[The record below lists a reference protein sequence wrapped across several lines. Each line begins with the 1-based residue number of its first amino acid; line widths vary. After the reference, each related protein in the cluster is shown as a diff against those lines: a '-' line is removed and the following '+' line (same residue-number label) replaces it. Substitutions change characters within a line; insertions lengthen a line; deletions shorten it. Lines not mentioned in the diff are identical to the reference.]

1 MTREAAHCLWR
12 LTRLDYL
19 LSCLPSGPTVRG
31 LRQRPRRRVT
41 ESGTARSLGVPAS
54 ASLSSPSNLPG
65 GVGGAGPRL
74 LHSYPRV
81 STLASSPALGVVRP
95 LASARGGCVEASPC
109 DVSVR
114 CHGSLFTVLLAFRF
128 SREASANL

>member
-31 LRQRPRRRVT
+31 LRQRPRRRVI

-65 GVGGAGPRL
+65 GVAGGGRACCTPIHVSAPWHPRL
-74 LHSYPRV
+74 LRELSDSKPQHVVGVWGRLPVMSVCVATGPCSRSY
-81 STLASSPALGVVRP
+81 
-95 LASARGGCVEASPC
+95 
-109 DVSVR
+109 
-114 CHGSLFTVLLAFRF
+114 
-128 SREASANL
+128 